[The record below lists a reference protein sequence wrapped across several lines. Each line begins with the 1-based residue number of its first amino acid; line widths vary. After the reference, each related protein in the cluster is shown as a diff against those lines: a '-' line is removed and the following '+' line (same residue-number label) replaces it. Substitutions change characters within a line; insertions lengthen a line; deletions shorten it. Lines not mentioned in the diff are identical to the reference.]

1 MALGVERGTMFVRKK
16 RGGAARRGKAAK
28 KRKPKAKAGLR
39 LPAAL
44 EQRHVDLIALFLIA
58 FGVYLAFVLFLGWEG
73 GKVGYGAETALT
85 YLFGEIGAR
94 IFTVLLLVVGGMLLT
109 GTSVSDLARGIGRSL
124 RALFRG
130 LFAGGDAAAR
140 TVAKTHSDWREHR
153 EARAE
158 AATLA
163 GATDVMSS
171 YPEEDDDFEPTVAL
185 AEEDEFD
192 AQVFDAAAEGETETH
207 VLPADEDE
215 EEPAELKNYHSE
227 DAVAVVDEGDRAH
240 AGLTPMGSKR
250 GVTMSEEINYR
261 PPSHKLLER
270 GKNDKGP
277 DPKDHEA
284 VGRKLVETL
293 GHFGVEAKI
302 VGIVSGPHVSRFEL
316 RLAPGTKVKKVTE
329 LANDIAYALASTDIR
344 ILAPIPGKQAVGVE
358 VPNRTRKMVRL
369 GDIYAGRPEKTSPL
383 VAWLGKGIDGN
394 PVWTDIA
401 KMPHVLVAGTT
412 GSGKSG
418 CVNAILSSI
427 LMQASPNEVRLVLVD
442 PKQVELNHYENVPH
456 LLTPVVTSPRLAAN
470 VLSNLI
476 GEMESRYGI
485 MSEAR
490 ARNLVELNRVRKKKG
505 EAPLPHILCVIDE
518 LADLMM
524 VAPAEVEDSIIR
536 LAQKSR
542 ATGIHLVLATQR
554 PSTDIITG
562 TIKVNIPSR
571 IAFAVSSQTDSRV
584 ILDQGGAEALLGQ
597 GDMLFRGAGTSK
609 LSRVQGAFITEDEI
623 ARITGHWAKQGEPEF
638 EAELLETPQEPES
651 EDRDDDFDPDSD
663 DLLDEAIRLVVQT
676 ETASVSMIQRRLRVG
691 YTRAGRL
698 IDMLE
703 RRGVISGY
711 EGSKPRQVLITQ
723 ADLSRVLSGGNS
735 APEPVAV
742 ESEPE
747 A

>member
-1 MALGVERGTMFVRKK
+1 MFVRNKK
-16 RGGAARRGKAAK
+16 RGKAAR
-28 KRKPKAKAGLR
+28 RKPKAKSKAAAKRGLH
-39 LPAAL
+39 LPQAL
-44 EQRHVDLIALFLIA
+44 EQRHLDLIGLFLIA
-58 FGVYLAFVLFLGWEG
+58 SGVYLSFVLFFGWEG
-73 GKVGYGAETALT
+73 GKVGYGVETGLV
-85 YLFGEIGAR
+85 YLFGTVGAR
-94 IFTVLLLVVGGMLLT
+94 IATVLMLLVGGLLVT
-109 GTSVSDLARGIGRSL
+109 GTSISTLVRGIGRGL
-124 RALFRG
+124 RHLFLGSRG
-130 LFAGGDAAAR
+130 VAQTAIQTRRDRQEEKTFAFETQAAP
-140 TVAKTHSDWREHR
+140 
-153 EARAE
+153 
-158 AATLA
+158 
-163 GATDVMSS
+163 TDVMSA
-171 YPEEDDDFEPTVAL
+171 YPEEDDVEPTVAL
-185 AEEDEFD
+185 VEPEPELEVGEAVTESFDAELAAIEAEED
-192 AQVFDAAAEGETETH
+192 AAA
-207 VLPADEDE
+207 VDP
-215 EEPAELKNYHSE
+215 PAEPE
-227 DAVAVVDEGDRAH
+227 QVA
-240 AGLTPMGSKR
+240 LTPQGNKR
-250 GVTMSEEINYR
+250 GVTISEGIDYK
-261 PPSHKLLER
+261 PPPAKALER
-270 GKNDKGP
+270 GKGDKGV
-277 DPKDHEA
+277 DPRDHEI

-302 VGIVSGPHVSRFEL
+302 VGIVSGPHVSRYEL

-329 LANDIAYALASTDIR
+329 LSNDLAYALASTDIR

-358 VPNRTRKMVRL
+358 VPNARRRIVRL
-369 GDIYAGRPEKTSPL
+369 GDIYSARPEKTSPL

-394 PVWTDIA
+394 PVWTDLA

-427 LMQASPNEVRLVLVD
+427 LMQASPNDVRLVLVD

-470 VLSNLI
+470 VLANLI

-485 MSEAR
+485 MGQAR
-490 ARNLVELNRVRKKKG
+490 CRNLAELNRARAKAG
-505 EAPLPHILCVIDE
+505 EPPLPHILCVIDE

-524 VAPAEVEDSIIR
+524 VSPAEVEDSIIR

-562 TIKVNIPSR
+562 TIKVNIPAR

-609 LSRVQGAFITEDEI
+609 LQRIQGAFVTEEET
-623 ARITGHWAKQGEPEF
+623 ARITSHWAKQGEPEF
-638 EAELLETPQEPES
+638 EAELLEVHEEKGVETEG
-651 EDRDDDFDPDSD
+651 DFDPDSD
-663 DLLDEAIRLVVQT
+663 DLLDEAIRVVVET

-711 EGSKPRQVLITQ
+711 EGSKPRQVLVTQ
-723 ADLSRVLSGGNS
+723 ADLARLTGGGDAQAAEAAPFPV
-735 APEPVAV
+735 APE
-742 ESEPE
+742 
-747 A
+747 

>member
-1 MALGVERGTMFVRKK
+1 
-16 RGGAARRGKAAK
+16 
-28 KRKPKAKAGLR
+28 
-39 LPAAL
+39 
-44 EQRHVDLIALFLIA
+44 
-58 FGVYLAFVLFLGWEG
+58 
-73 GKVGYGAETALT
+73 
-85 YLFGEIGAR
+85 
-94 IFTVLLLVVGGMLLT
+94 
-109 GTSVSDLARGIGRSL
+109 
-124 RALFRG
+124 
-130 LFAGGDAAAR
+130 
-140 TVAKTHSDWREHR
+140 
-153 EARAE
+153 
-158 AATLA
+158 
-163 GATDVMSS
+163 MST
-171 YPEEDDDFEPTVAL
+171 YPEEDEFEPTVAL
-185 AEEDEFD
+185 VEEPDEAGRRSRSPQDFD
-192 AQVFDAAAEGETETH
+192 ARAGRDRGRGRRGGARRG
-207 VLPADEDE
+207 ADVG
-215 EEPAELKNYHSE
+215 PS
-227 DAVAVVDEGDRAH
+227 RSP
-240 AGLTPMGSKR
+240 LTPQGNKR
-250 GVTMSEEINYR
+250 GVTTSEEIDYR
-261 PPSHKLLER
+261 PPPAKALE
-270 GKNDKGP
+270 KGQGP
-277 DPKDHEA
+277 TRAPTRATTKSI
-284 VGRKLVETL
+284 GRKLVETL

-302 VGIVSGPHVSRFEL
+302 VGIVSGPHVSRYEL

-329 LANDIAYALASTDIR
+329 LSNDLAYALASTDIR

-358 VPNRTRKMVRL
+358 VPNTRRRIVRL

-394 PVWTDIA
+394 AVWTDLA

-427 LMQASPNEVRLVLVD
+427 LMQASPNDVRLVLVD

-470 VLSNLI
+470 VLANLI

-485 MSEAR
+485 MGQAR
-490 ARNLVELNRVRKKKG
+490 CRNLGELNRARAKAG

-562 TIKVNIPSR
+562 TIKVNIPAR

-609 LSRVQGAFITEDEI
+609 LQRIQGAFITEDEI

-638 EAELLETPQEPES
+638 EAELLEAARSTRRASKPRATSTPTATTCS
-651 EDRDDDFDPDSD
+651 TRRS
-663 DLLDEAIRLVVQT
+663 ALVVET

-711 EGSKPRQVLITQ
+711 EGSKPRQVLIT
-723 ADLSRVLSGGNS
+723 AGRPRRGHRRRRGRSRAEARPTPSTPTVLPRRRRG
-735 APEPVAV
+735 AQ
-742 ESEPE
+742 
-747 A
+747 

>member
-1 MALGVERGTMFVRKK
+1 MFVRNKK
-16 RGGAARRGKAAK
+16 RAGSR
-28 KRKPKAKAGLR
+28 RKPQGKAKAKKASRGRGFHLPEGLQ
-39 LPAAL
+39 
-44 EQRHVDLIALFLIA
+44 QRHLDLIGLFLIA
-58 FGVYLAFVLFLGWEG
+58 AGVYLTFVLFFGWDG
-73 GKVGYGAETALT
+73 GKVGYGIETGLE
-85 YLFGEIGAR
+85 YLLGAVGAR
-94 IFTVLLLVVGGMLLT
+94 IVTVLMVVAGGLIVT
-109 GTSVSDLARGIGRSL
+109 GTSISTLFRGIGRGL
-124 RALFRG
+124 RRVFLGSRDLTQTAVQHRRDRRDERSQAKA
-130 LFAGGDAAAR
+130 FAFE
-140 TVAKTHSDWREHR
+140 T
-153 EARAE
+153 E
-158 AATLA
+158 AAPTN
-163 GATDVMSS
+163 VMSS
-171 YPEEDDDFEPTVAL
+171 YPEGDDVEPTVAL
-185 AEEDEFD
+185 VEEPDEPVAEEPVTQDFD
-192 AQVFDAAAEGETETH
+192 AELAEIE
-207 VLPADEDE
+207 AE
-215 EEPAELKNYHSE
+215 EEKATEAEPVPE
-227 DAVAVVDEGDRAH
+227 QVE
-240 AGLTPMGSKR
+240 LTPQGNKR
-250 GVTMSEEINYR
+250 GVTISEGIDYKA
-261 PPSHKLLER
+261 PPANALEQ
-270 GKNDKGP
+270 GKGDKGV
-277 DPKDHEA
+277 DPRDHEA

-302 VGIVSGPHVSRFEL
+302 VGIVSGPHVSRYEL

-329 LANDIAYALASTDIR
+329 LANDLAYALASTDIR

-358 VPNRTRKMVRL
+358 VPNTRRRIVRL

-394 PVWTDIA
+394 AVWTDLA

-427 LMQASPNEVRLVLVD
+427 LMQASPNDVRLVLVD

-470 VLSNLI
+470 VLANLI

-485 MSEAR
+485 MGQAR
-490 ARNLVELNRVRKKKG
+490 CRNLGELNRARAKAG

-524 VAPAEVEDSIIR
+524 VSPAEVEDSIIR

-562 TIKVNIPSR
+562 TIKVNIPAR

-609 LSRVQGAFITEDEI
+609 LQRIQGAFVTEEEI

-638 EAELLETPQEPES
+638 EAELLETVEEKGVES
-651 EDRDDDFDPDSD
+651 EGDFDPDSD
-663 DLLDEAIRLVVQT
+663 DLLDEAIRVVVET

-711 EGSKPRQVLITQ
+711 EGSKPRQVLIGQ
-723 ADLSRVLSGGNS
+723 ADLARFIGGGNE
-735 APEPVAV
+735 AEAAEPEPSPAA
-742 ESEPE
+742 SE
-747 A
+747 